1 MPFKP
6 LILITTMI
14 LSGCSFQADIND
26 TTGEYSQRLASV
38 LDHPGAE
45 LADMPP
51 LPVPPKQ
58 QTSKDTLQI
67 SIKDFYQLRD
77 CSLYSLVAERNTALG
92 KIQAPSQRYIYE
104 LKLLQALQS
113 CLNSTQDAALKQQLR
128 HWQQQKQTAL
138 NLQWQRLL
146 ESEEIRHALG
156 RNSGWV
162 QSKQTD
168 RLSETRQSLQY
179 LLSLSPESA
188 QPHHSGELEQH
199 LQQLQQARLMARVF
213 RTQRMLQL
221 HLSALTQWL
230 HARDIQCPDGK
241 ALEQVKYLRNVFGLF
256 FVKQIQPLASRTN
269 DIYYQLMPLWQSL
282 LQAHPPM
289 SDWLDQRQTEFEH
302 YRHSLSEHI
311 RFWQVLFEKCNLS
324 PPANQP

>member
-1 MPFKP
+1 LPFKP
-6 LILITTMI
+6 LLLATALI
-14 LSGCSFQADIND
+14 SGGCGFQTDISD

-45 LADMPP
+45 LTDMPP
-51 LPVPPKQ
+51 LPVPPRLQ
-58 QTSKDTLQI
+58 ISKDTLQI

-92 KIQAPSQRYIYE
+92 KIQAPSQRYLYE
-104 LKLLQALQS
+104 VELLRALES
-113 CLNSTQDAALKQQLR
+113 CVNSTQDEALKQQLQL
-128 HWQQQKQTAL
+128 WQQQKQTAL
-138 NLQWQRLL
+138 HLQWQRLL
-146 ESEEIRHALG
+146 ESEEIRRAIG
-156 RNSGWV
+156 RNNGWV
-162 QSKQTD
+162 QNKQTD

-179 LLSLSPESA
+179 LLSLSPDSA
-188 QPHHSGELEQH
+188 TQHRSGELEQQ

-221 HLSALTQWL
+221 HLSTLTQWL

-241 ALEQVKYLRNVFGLF
+241 AAQQVKYLRNVFRLF
-256 FVKQIQPLASRTN
+256 FVEKIQPLASRTN
-269 DIYYQLMPLWQSL
+269 DIYYQLMPLWKSL

-289 SDWLDQRQTEFEH
+289 SEWLDQRQTEFER

-311 RFWQVLFEKCNLS
+311 KFWQALFDKCNLS
-324 PPANQP
+324 PPANKP

>member
-6 LILITTMI
+6 LILITTLI

-58 QTSKDTLQI
+58 QISKDTLQI

-92 KIQAPSQRYIYE
+92 KIQAPSQRYLYE
-104 LKLLQALQS
+104 LELLQALES
-113 CLNSTQDAALKQQLR
+113 CLNSTEETALKQQLR

-138 NLQWQRLL
+138 HLQWLQLL
-146 ESEEIRHALG
+146 ESEEVRRALG
-156 RNSGWV
+156 RNNGWI

-168 RLSETRQSLQY
+168 SLSETLQSLQY

-188 QPHHSGELEQH
+188 TQHRSGELEQH

-213 RTQRMLQL
+213 RTQQMLQL

-230 HARDIQCPDGK
+230 HARDIQCPNAK
-241 ALEQVKYLRNVFGLF
+241 APEQVKYLRNVFGLF
-256 FVKQIQPLASRTN
+256 FVEQIQPLASRTN
-269 DIYYQLMPLWQSL
+269 DIYYQLMPLWC
-282 LQAHPPM
+282 
-289 SDWLDQRQTEFEH
+289 R
-302 YRHSLSEHI
+302 HI
-311 RFWQVLFEKCNLS
+311 RR
-324 PPANQP
+324 